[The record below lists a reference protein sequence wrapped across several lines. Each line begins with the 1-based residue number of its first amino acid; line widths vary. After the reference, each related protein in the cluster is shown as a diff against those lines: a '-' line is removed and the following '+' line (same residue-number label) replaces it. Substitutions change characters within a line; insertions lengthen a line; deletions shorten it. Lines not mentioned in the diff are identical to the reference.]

1 MISTQIIGNLTRDPE
16 SRTTTNGATVCTF
29 TVAAERRFPVN
40 GEKVTDFYRVNAW
53 RGLGETCQKFLSK
66 GKKVFVSGEPQPRLY
81 QNKNGETQL
90 SLDIEADRVEFLS
103 PRGESGYAPS
113 TQAAPAG
120 APAPAADDDD
130 LPF

>member
-16 SRTTTNGATVCTF
+16 TRTTPNGASVCTF
-29 TVAAERRFPVN
+29 TVAAERRFAVN
-40 GEKVTDFYRVNAW
+40 GERVTDFYRVNAW
-53 RGLGETCQKFLSK
+53 RGLGETCQKYLSK

-103 PRGESGYAPS
+103 PRGEVAS
-113 TQAAPAG
+113 APAG
-120 APAPAADDDD
+120 DHAPNSAPVAEETDD